1 MARIDHGFSDLD
13 SRLGRMEQRL
23 SALETRVE
31 NHTDTMGTSIQ
42 QVQDR
47 SSEQAGELRDELDAA
62 LYDVR
67 KETQDIII
75 AQVEDEMFI
84 ARENLED
91 FVKEEMAAV
100 EERLEQK
107 LEQDLTS
114 ANVSLE
120 FSWSR

>member
-1 MARIDHGFSDLD
+1 MARIDHGFGELG
-13 SRLGRMEQRL
+13 SRLDCMEQRL
-23 SALETRVE
+23 SALETCVE
-31 NHTDTMGTSIQ
+31 RHTETLGASIQ

-47 SSEQAGELRDELDAA
+47 SSEQAGELRDELDAG

-75 AQVEDEMFI
+75 AQVEDEMYV
-84 ARENLED
+84 ARESLED
-91 FVKEEMAAV
+91 HIKDEMAAM

-107 LEQDLTS
+107 LEEDLTS

-120 FSWSR
+120 FNWNR